1 MVDKLDMIEC
11 RTCDGPMPKLRKEL
25 SNKAAARYLRVS
37 YVHYKKYALTYI
49 DEETGLS
56 LLEVHKNRGGKGIP
70 KFLLGKSSEPKLID
84 VLEGRVPM
92 YHFSP
97 QKIKDRI
104 LEEGLIDPEC
114 SNCKFRERRLIDQRL
129 PLILTHING
138 EKTDF
143 GLDNLEFLCYN
154 CAFLYGKSPITDD
167 QVEIM
172 EGYKEVAKRILEL
185 EQFSGK
191 KLEYLELLDYN
202 QDSSDQSDSKY
213 KEIGA
218 VRELMNNYGPL
229 DFDYIQDEPDSELDE
244 DGSTE
249 APEEDIIGYTHN

>member
-1 MVDKLDMIEC
+1 MARALKFLSKEDL
-11 RTCDGPMPKLRKEL
+11 LRAHKNTL

-114 SNCKFRERRLIDQRL
+114 SNCKFRERRLIDQRV

-172 EGYKEVAKRILEL
+172 EGYKEVAKKNEYQWEMDEFHMEHLKSL
-185 EQFSGK
+185 GLLGDDK
-191 KLEYLELLDYN
+191 KN
-202 QDSSDQSDSKY
+202 KGSKY
-213 KEIGA
+213 IS
-218 VRELMNNYGPL
+218 RL
-229 DFDYIQDEPDSELDE
+229 
-244 DGSTE
+244 
-249 APEEDIIGYTHN
+249 

>member
-1 MVDKLDMIEC
+1 
-11 RTCDGPMPKLRKEL
+11 
-25 SNKAAARYLRVS
+25 
-37 YVHYKKYALTYI
+37 
-49 DEETGLS
+49 
-56 LLEVHKNRGGKGIP
+56 VHKNRGGKGIP

-114 SNCKFRERRLIDQRL
+114 SNCKFRERRLIDQRV

-172 EGYKEVAKRILEL
+172 EGYKEVAKKNEYQWEMDEFHMEHLKSL
-185 EQFSGK
+185 GLLGDDK
-191 KLEYLELLDYN
+191 KN
-202 QDSSDQSDSKY
+202 RGSKY
-213 KEIGA
+213 IS
-218 VRELMNNYGPL
+218 RL
-229 DFDYIQDEPDSELDE
+229 
-244 DGSTE
+244 
-249 APEEDIIGYTHN
+249 